1 MVFSPFSLE
10 MIFGIISAGTS
21 GDTQLELLRFLGLRS
36 MKDLVDLVKIRSDLL
51 KHFSPDHSALHLDGP
66 VFSFTNGLWVPKSLP
81 LKSSFKDTLTT
92 MFNAAVSDLHTY
104 NRGVE
109 VIEEVNSWVTR
120 KTNGI
125 IKGIL
130 QPMSITNETQLLFI
144 NTVCFKGE
152 WENPFPTCLTALH
165 DFTLSDGSSVRNIP
179 FMVSDETQYI
189 KSFDLF
195 GFKTLSLAYKKG
207 NGDDKH
213 YQFYLDI
220 FLPNPGFDLPTML
233 QSMAANNFDL
243 IMSRLVQDKVRVGE
257 FRIPKFKILSRLDDT
272 LDVLKERGVSKAF
285 EKGAL
290 KDILQHDAAG
300 NKLLVSNIFHKSFI
314 EVNERETVAASV
326 STSVEVKCYTPS
338 VDFVADH
345 PFVFLV
351 RELNSKTILF
361 MGQVLNPTEGYDDE
375 QVS

>member
-1 MVFSPFSLE
+1 
-10 MIFGIISAGTS
+10 
-21 GDTQLELLRFLGLRS
+21 
-36 MKDLVDLVKIRSDLL
+36 
-51 KHFSPDHSALHLDGP
+51 
-66 VFSFTNGLWVPKSLP
+66 
-81 LKSSFKDTLTT
+81 
-92 MFNAAVSDLHTY
+92 
-104 NRGVE
+104 
-109 VIEEVNSWVTR
+109 VNSWVTR

-130 QPMSITNETQLLFI
+130 PPMSITNETQLLFI
-144 NTVCFKGE
+144 NTVYFKGE
-152 WENPFPTCLTALH
+152 WENPFPTCLTAPH
-165 DFTLSDGSSVRNIP
+165 DFKLSDGSLVRNIP

-220 FLPNPGFDLPTML
+220 FLPNSGFDLPTIL
-233 QSMAANNFDL
+233 QNMAANDFDSS
-243 IMSRLVQDKVRVGE
+243 IMSRLLQEKVRVGE
-257 FRIPKFKILSRLDDT
+257 FRIPRFKILSRLDDT

-290 KDILQHDAAG
+290 KDILQHDATG
-300 NKLLVSNIFHKSFI
+300 NELLVSDIFHKSFI

-345 PFVFLV
+345 PFLFLV

-361 MGQVLNPTEGYDDE
+361 LGQVLNPTEGYNE
-375 QVS
+375 QVF